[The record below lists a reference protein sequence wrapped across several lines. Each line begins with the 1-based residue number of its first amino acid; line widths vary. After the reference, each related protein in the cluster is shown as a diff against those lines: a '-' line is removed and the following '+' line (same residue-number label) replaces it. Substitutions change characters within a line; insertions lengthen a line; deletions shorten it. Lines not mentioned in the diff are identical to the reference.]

1 MTAIEVK
8 SSMTYATS
16 FEKSLKKIDQ
26 WMEEPVRQKV
36 IVYNGDFE
44 NVAGDIK
51 VVNYRNLGGLL

>member
-1 MTAIEVK
+1 
-8 SSMTYATS
+8 MTYSPS

-26 WMEEPVRQKV
+26 WMEETVKQKV